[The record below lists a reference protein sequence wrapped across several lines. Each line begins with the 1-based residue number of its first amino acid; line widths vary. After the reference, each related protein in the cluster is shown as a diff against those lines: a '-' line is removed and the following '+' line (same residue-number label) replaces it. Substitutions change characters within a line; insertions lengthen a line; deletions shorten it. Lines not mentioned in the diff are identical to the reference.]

1 MAENV
6 VEARNLHPL
15 SSLAVTLHAMRK
27 SQKREMKI
35 LILLLSDDLL
45 LFLMLGYL
53 ISSQLSFSSFM
64 ILQVKKG
71 IFGVFHWTKSL
82 HYQGC
87 RCQDG
92 MAKKGWWCC
101 TTNLPCIPV
110 AIKKWTTKTPPY
122 KFFWKN
128 RKCPKVFNNDFKTEE
143 GSPWIPTDTWVA
155 LRMASFSKAKEHH
168 FLSLHTCTWAT
179 ETHSLCKM
187 EHWAAV

>member
-15 SSLAVTLHAMRK
+15 TAVTLHAMRK

-71 IFGVFHWTKSL
+71 IFGVFH
-82 HYQGC
+82 
-87 RCQDG
+87 
-92 MAKKGWWCC
+92 
-101 TTNLPCIPV
+101 
-110 AIKKWTTKTPPY
+110 
-122 KFFWKN
+122 
-128 RKCPKVFNNDFKTEE
+128 
-143 GSPWIPTDTWVA
+143 
-155 LRMASFSKAKEHH
+155 
-168 FLSLHTCTWAT
+168 
-179 ETHSLCKM
+179 
-187 EHWAAV
+187 